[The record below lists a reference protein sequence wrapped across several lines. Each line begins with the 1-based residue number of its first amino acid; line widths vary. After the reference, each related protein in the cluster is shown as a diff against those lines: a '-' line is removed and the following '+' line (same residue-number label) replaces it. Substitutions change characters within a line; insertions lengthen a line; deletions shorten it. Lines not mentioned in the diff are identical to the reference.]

1 MDALTT
7 PSNWQRVRLGDILTL
22 KHGRDY
28 KKFKLG
34 NIPVYG
40 SGGYMLSINNFLHNG
55 ESVCI
60 GRKGTIDKPIYLNG
74 KFWVVD
80 TLFYSYSFK
89 KSIPKFIFYAFSII
103 KWSNYNE
110 ATGVPSLTK
119 MTISNIEIPLPPLNE
134 QIAIANI
141 LSDVDRY
148 LYSLDALIL
157 KKESV
162 KKALSFELLSQ
173 RKRLKGFNQNWQRV
187 RLGDICEITT
197 GSLDA
202 NEMVHYGKYRFYT
215 CAKKYYFIDKYA
227 FDTEAI
233 LISGN
238 GAYVGYVHYYK
249 GKFNAYQRTYVLD
262 NFSEHIIFVKYFLT
276 MFLQS
281 HIQTNK
287 NEGNTP
293 YIVMATLKDFEIPLP
308 PLNEQI
314 AIANILSDVDR
325 YLYSLDA
332 LILKKESVKK
342 ALSFELLSQR
352 KRLKGFNQNWQ
363 RVRLGDICEI
373 TTGSLDANE
382 MVHYGK
388 YRFYTCAKKYYFIDK
403 YAFDT
408 EAILISGN
416 GAYVGYVHYYK
427 GKFNAYQRTYVLD
440 NFSEHIIFVKY
451 FLTMFL
457 QSHIQTNKNE
467 GNTPYIVMATLKD
480 FEIPLPP
487 LNEQIAIANIL
498 SDLDNE
504 IISLKN
510 KKRQFDNIKKA
521 LNHDLMSAKIRVLK
535 K

>member
-7 PSNWQRVRLGDILTL
+7 PSNWQKVRLGDVAEIKRGASPRPIENPKWFCANSNVGWVRISDISKNSRFL
-22 KHGRDY
+22 Y
-28 KKFKLG
+28 KTAQKLSKKG
-34 NIPVYG
+34 IEKSRFIKQNSLIM
-40 SGGYMLSINNFLHNG
+40 SM
-55 ESVCI
+55 CATI
-60 GRKGTIDKPIYLNG
+60 GKPIITKIDTCIHDGFVVFENPKIDLNYLYYFLCYIEKEWLESGQQGSQVNLN
-74 KFWVVD
+74 VD
-80 TLFYSYSFK
+80 LIKNKEVFY
-89 KSIPKFIFYAFSII
+89 PKD
-103 KWSNYNE
+103 
-110 ATGVPSLTK
+110 
-119 MTISNIEIPLPPLNE
+119 LNE
-134 QIAIANI
+134 QIAIANV
-141 LSDVDRY
+141 LSGLDRY
-148 LYSLDALIL
+148 LCSLDALIL

-173 RKRLKGFNQNWQRV
+173 RKRLKGFNQAWQRV

-215 CAKKYYFIDKYA
+215 CAKEYYFIDKYA

-281 HIQTNK
+281 HIQTNR

-293 YIVMATLKDFEIPLP
+293 YIVMATLKNFEIPLP

-314 AIANILSDVDR
+314 AIANILS
-325 YLYSLDA
+325 
-332 LILKKESVKK
+332 
-342 ALSFELLSQR
+342 
-352 KRLKGFNQNWQ
+352 G
-363 RVRLGDICEI
+363 
-373 TTGSLDANE
+373 
-382 MVHYGK
+382 
-388 YRFYTCAKKYYFIDK
+388 
-403 YAFDT
+403 
-408 EAILISGN
+408 
-416 GAYVGYVHYYK
+416 
-427 GKFNAYQRTYVLD
+427 
-440 NFSEHIIFVKY
+440 
-451 FLTMFL
+451 
-457 QSHIQTNKNE
+457 
-467 GNTPYIVMATLKD
+467 
-480 FEIPLPP
+480 
-487 LNEQIAIANIL
+487 
-498 SDLDNE
+498 LDNE